1 MKRGLKMKRIIKKGI
16 ATVLVMGLVVGCMVG
31 CGKNNEETNKESN
44 QLVVYSPAPEA
55 MLTSVIQEFQDKTGI
70 KVELVQ
76 AGSGELLTRIKS
88 ESNNTMADVM
98 FGSGAEAAEAYKD
111 YFLPYQSPEAE
122 NVKENYKSDD
132 GSWTGAYV
140 SPTVIMYN
148 KNLVLE
154 NEKPKGWKDFADEKW
169 KGKLAFAD
177 PAISGSAFTTL
188 SILLSAMDNG
198 DGGWDYIKQYIDV
211 MDGTIL
217 NSSSAPEKGV
227 SDGEYAMCITQEQGA
242 LKYITAG
249 AEHVGIVYPEE
260 GTGAVPST
268 VSIVQNAPNEENA
281 KKFVDFVLSS
291 NVQQKLPE
299 FFYHSTRDDIT
310 ETGDVVP
317 INEIKMTDFDF
328 LNASVEKDAYIQKW
342 NDIIIGK

>member
-1 MKRGLKMKRIIKKGI
+1 MNSKLRKGI
-16 ATVLVMGLVVGCMVG
+16 ASVLIVGMAAGCLAG
-31 CGKNNEETNKESN
+31 CGKNTDEEKKESN
-44 QLVVYSPAPEA
+44 ELVVYSPAPES
-55 MLTSVIQEFQDKTGI
+55 MLNTVIQEFQDETGI

-88 ESNNTMADVM
+88 ESSNTMADVM
-98 FGSGAEAAEAYKD
+98 FGSGAEAAESYKE

-122 NVKENYKSDD
+122 NVISEYKSED
-132 GSWTGAYV
+132 GSWTGVYV

-148 KNLVLE
+148 KNLILE
-154 NEKPKGWKDFADEKW
+154 NEIPKGWNDFANDKW

-188 SILLSAMDNG
+188 SILLTAMDTG
-198 DGGWDYIKQYIDV
+198 DGGWDFIKQYVSV
-211 MDGTIL
+211 MDGNIL

-268 VSIVQNAPNEENA
+268 VSIIKNGPNEENA

-291 NVQQKLPE
+291 KVQQKMPE
-299 FFYHSTRDDIT
+299 FFYHSTREDVT
-310 ETGDVVP
+310 ETSEFTP
-317 INEIKMTDFDF
+317 ISEINMTDFDF
-328 LNASVEKDAYIQKW
+328 LNASEKKDEYIQKW